1 MCLQYILDVPLH
13 HIYMYRYINLSL
25 SLSIYIY
32 MCVFSCSSILFKP
45 QCPFLSPLSLIL
57 ISLEISPFTFVSHY
71 IIIIILGLGSTNE
84 WEQLV
89 ICFSS
94 LGHIFQ
100 YNDLH
105 FHSFSCT
112 WDNFVFYF
120 YRLISIYLLY
130 RGFRCD
136 IYICVY
142 HVL

>member
-13 HIYMYRYINLSL
+13 HIYMHTYINIYICMFFHVLQSF
-25 SLSIYIY
+25 STLSILS
-32 MCVFSCSSILFKP
+32 F
-45 QCPFLSPLSLIL
+45 SPLSLIL